1 MVSTKTVQ
9 WQNPRILPVDPDKKR
24 VCSAEFPIVHL
35 CCIRTTIAVQKY
47 AEDPKK
53 VILSTP
59 TYVPIGYGSRR
70 LASCAVLFRTDGSC
84 DERLMGALL
93 SPKREVSSDTEDEEE
108 EQNEPG
114 VLQIVEKTEDA
125 TDGFFFKK

>member
-1 MVSTKTVQ
+1 
-9 WQNPRILPVDPDKKR
+9 
-24 VCSAEFPIVHL
+24 
-35 CCIRTTIAVQKY
+35 
-47 AEDPKK
+47 
-53 VILSTP
+53 
-59 TYVPIGYGSRR
+59 
-70 LASCAVLFRTDGSC
+70 
-84 DERLMGALL
+84 MGALL